1 MKSGLGQLE
10 SCMTQIAPGSVT
22 FVGAGPGAADLITV
36 RGLRVLQQAEVVI
49 YDALPGDD
57 LLIEFPANA
66 VRVPVGKRCGHH
78 SATQAEIHQQL
89 LEHAGAGKRVVRLKG
104 GDPGVFGRLGEEMIF
119 LNEHGIPWS
128 VVPGVTASV
137 AGAATAGFP
146 LTHRGVTMAVTFL
159 TGHCADGRQAD
170 LRPFVATGATLCLYM
185 GAKHL
190 TQTAVDLLAAGQSPA
205 TPVALLSRVS
215 QADESLRTVELHE
228 IASGQIDPAGL
239 PTPLL
244 IVVGE
249 VVRLGLVRELSRQLV

>member
-1 MKSGLGQLE
+1 MSP
-10 SCMTQIAPGSVT
+10 IAPGSVT

-36 RGLRVLQQAEVVI
+36 RGLRVLQQAEVVV

-57 LLIEFPANA
+57 LLSDFPPTAE
-66 VRVPVGKRCGHH
+66 RIPVGKRCGHH

-89 LEHAGAGKRVVRLKG
+89 LKYAQAGKRVVRLKG

-119 LNEHGIPWS
+119 LDEHDIPWS

-137 AGAATAGFP
+137 AGAATARFP

-159 TGHCADGRQAD
+159 TGHGADGRQAD

-190 TQTAVDLLAAGQSPA
+190 ATTAVNLLAAGQSPA
-205 TPVALLSRVS
+205 TPVALLSCVS
-215 QADESLRTVELHE
+215 QTDESVRIVALHE
-228 IASGQIDPAGL
+228 IASGQVDPVSL

-249 VVRLGLVRELSRQLV
+249 VVRLGLVRELRRQLT